1 LSALL
6 ELTPHE
12 VYLRAVA
19 RHRVNQI
26 EEERAR
32 SQQKASATSDE
43 ETQRRVREATATPW
57 RWLSTSTKT
66 FNPHWQEEGCNSPF
80 EPFPN
85 KPYFEPMLDLI
96 HAEKITFW
104 EKSRDM
110 MVTWGIVGYFT
121 WQAMM
126 VPARECIFQTLVK
139 TKMEEMVDYAKCLYD
154 CQPMWLR
161 EAFPLVK
168 PSKQQA
174 SDVLEFAHGGKII
187 GLPGGAEAIRSYHP
201 WSYFNDESS
210 FQPDA
215 VQCLSNALGTGAQ
228 KIVFNSSAGI
238 GPYSDL
244 RRDVDAV

>member
-1 LSALL
+1 MSALL

-19 RHRVNQI
+19 RHKVQQI
-26 EEERAR
+26 QEERAR
-32 SQQKASATSDE
+32 SQQKASSTSDE
-43 ETQRRVREATATPW
+43 DVQRRVREATATPW

-85 KPYFEPMLDLI
+85 KPYFEPVLDFI
-96 HAEKITFW
+96 HREKISFW

-126 VPARECIFQTLVK
+126 VPAREVLFQTLEGK
-139 TKMEEMVDYAKCLYD
+139 KMIEMVDYAKCLYD
-154 CQPMWLR
+154 QQPMWLR

-168 PSKQQA
+168 ASDRQA

-187 GLPGGAEAIRSYHP
+187 GLPGGAETIRSYHP
-201 WSYFNDESS
+201 WGYFADEAS
-210 FQPDA
+210 FMPDSL
-215 VQCLSNALGTGAQ
+215 QCLSNALGTGAQ

-238 GPYSDL
+238 GSYSDM